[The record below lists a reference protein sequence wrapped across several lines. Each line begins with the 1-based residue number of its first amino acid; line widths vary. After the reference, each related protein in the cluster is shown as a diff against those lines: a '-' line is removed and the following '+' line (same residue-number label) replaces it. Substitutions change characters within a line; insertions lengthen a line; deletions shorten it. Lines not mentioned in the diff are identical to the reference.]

1 MAKKPNKKQIPQAAP
16 VKPAATVSQS
26 AVHKTNTVIAK
37 EGQGW
42 LSVKML
48 CVLLGLISFVLYA
61 NTLLNGYVMDD
72 VMVLRDNTM
81 VTQGMKA
88 IPELLTTPHMRGY
101 LVIPNDLYRPL
112 SLVMLSVEYQF
123 FGPNGLAGYHFFNVL
138 IFAGCV
144 IMFFLFLDKFFDRKK
159 TAIAFVG
166 ALIFAVH
173 PIHTEVV
180 ANIKSCDELLCFFFG
195 FMSLNLFV
203 NYMKGGK
210 MLHLVLGTFTLFL
223 SYISKE
229 TVIAFVAIIPLLFFF
244 YINDDKKRA
253 IFITGGMAAA
263 TVVFLGIRSHVLSEY
278 NANQPSAGVEFI
290 DNALA
295 NVPAQ
300 FSLMA
305 TKIVVLG
312 LYLKLMFI
320 PHPLLCTYS
329 FNAIHFADLADW
341 RVWVS
346 VLAYGGMIWFAVTR
360 FIKNKK
366 DPWAFSIIF
375 YLVTLFLF
383 SNLPFLM
390 GAELAERFE
399 FFASAGFC
407 LAAAQAVEQWLIKS
421 DATNIL
427 SLKSTK
433 VLAVLVPVSLI
444 FGGLTVARNA
454 DWKDNITLYKADVA
468 NSPEDCRLYHN
479 VGSAL
484 AEDVY
489 PTIKDTVKQ
498 KELDNESLEYLRK
511 GLQIFPTY
519 ADIHVEMGRV
529 FDRKRMYDSAEY
541 HDEIALKYNP
551 INFTATNNLGSV
563 YLTNGKYPQAVA
575 MFKRAL
581 ELNPNFKFPYIN
593 LARTY
598 VQLKQYD
605 SALINYHKMLAFE
618 PNSVEGVQGLGIAF
632 FQMQRFD
639 SAEYYFNKVLQMS
652 PDNPNALTYLGAT
665 LLNEKR
671 YPQSIAIF
679 RKSIGI
685 NPNDLNAYS
694 NMGKAFYF
702 SQQYDQAI
710 ETISKEI
717 SIDQRQ
723 GVRDLP
729 YIALSY
735 EKKGDMANAKKY
747 EAMAKQVY
755 SNFKLD

>member
-1 MAKKPNKKQIPQAAP
+1 MPQAAP
-16 VKPAATVSQS
+16 SQPVATAKTTTKTTTAANAVKGLQES
-26 AVHKTNTVIAK
+26 
-37 EGQGW
+37 GL

-48 CVLLGLISFVLYA
+48 CIVLGIISFALYA
-61 NTLLNGYVMDD
+61 NTLMNGYVMDD

-112 SLVMLSVEYQF
+112 SLVMLAAEYQF
-123 FGPNGLAGYHFFNVL
+123 FGPTGLAGYHLFNVL
-138 IFAGCV
+138 IFVGCV
-144 IMFFLFLDKFFDRKK
+144 IMFLLFLVKLFDGKK
-159 TAIAFVG
+159 TAIAFIG

-195 FMSLNLFV
+195 FMSLNLFA
-203 NYMKGGK
+203 NYMKSGK
-210 MLHLVLGTFTLFL
+210 MMQLVLATFTLFL

-229 TVIAFVAIIPLLFFF
+229 TVIAFVAIIPLIFFF
-244 YINDDKKRA
+244 YINEDKKRA
-253 IFITGGMAAA
+253 VYITGGMAVA
-263 TVVFLGIRSHVLSEY
+263 TVLFLAIRTHVLSEY
-278 NANQPSAGVEFI
+278 NANQPSAAVEFI

-295 NVPAQ
+295 NVPAP
-300 FSLMA
+300 FSVVA

-312 LYLKLMFI
+312 LYLKLLFI

-329 FNAIHFADLADW
+329 FNSIHFADLADW
-341 RVWVS
+341 RVWLS
-346 VLAYGGMIWFAVTR
+346 VLAYGGMLYVAVTR
-360 FIKNKK
+360 FMKNKK
-366 DPWAFSIIF
+366 DLWAFSIIF
-375 YLVTLFLF
+375 YLATLFLF

-399 FFASAGFC
+399 FFASVGFC
-407 LAAAQAVEQWLIKS
+407 IAAALAVEQWLIKD
-421 DATNIL
+421 DATNIM

-444 FGGLTVARNA
+444 FGGLTVARNF

-479 VGSAL
+479 VGSSL

-498 KELDNESLEYLRK
+498 KELDMESISYLRK
-511 GLQIFPTY
+511 GLAIFPDY
-519 ADIHVEMGRV
+519 ADIHVELGRV
-529 FDRKRMYDSAEY
+529 FDREHMQDSAEY
-541 HDEIALKYNP
+541 HDVLALKLNP
-551 INFTATNNLGSV
+551 INFTATNNLGSL
-563 YLTNGKYPQAVA
+563 YLNRGKYVQAVG
-575 MFKRAL
+575 MFKKAL

-598 VQLKQYD
+598 VALKQYD
-605 SALINYHKMLAFE
+605 SALMNYRAMMTFE
-618 PNSVEGVQGLGIAF
+618 PNSTEGVQGIGVAY
-632 FQMQRFD
+632 FQMQRWD
-639 SAEYYFNKVLQMS
+639 SAQFYFNRVLQMS
-652 PDNPNALTYLGAT
+652 PNNPVALSYLGAT
-665 LLNEKR
+665 LLNAKQF
-671 YPQSIAIF
+671 PQSIEIF
-679 RKSIGI
+679 KKSIGI

-694 NMGKAFYF
+694 NMGKAYYL
-702 SQQYDQAI
+702 SAQYDLAI
-710 ETISKEI
+710 ATISKEI
-717 SIDQRQ
+717 QIDQRT
-723 GVRDLP
+723 GVKDLP

-755 SNFKLD
+755 SNFKLE

>member
-1 MAKKPNKKQIPQAAP
+1 MPQAAP
-16 VKPAATVSQS
+16 VKPAPAATKP
-26 AVHKTNTVIAK
+26 AAKTNTVSMPQE
-37 EGQGW
+37 EGM
-42 LSVKML
+42 LSVRML
-48 CVLLGLISFVLYA
+48 CVILGLISFALYV
-61 NTLLNGYVMDD
+61 NTVMNGYVMDD

-112 SLVMLSVEYQF
+112 SLVMLAAEYQF
-123 FGPNGLAGYHFFNVL
+123 FGATGTGGYHFFNVL

-144 IMFFLFLDKFFDRKK
+144 IMFFLFLVKFFDGKK
-159 TAIAFVG
+159 TAIAFTG

-253 IFITGGMAAA
+253 IYITGGMALA
-263 TVVFLGIRSHVLSEY
+263 TVLFLAIRSHVLGEY

-295 NVPAQ
+295 NVPAP

-312 LYLKLMFI
+312 LYLKLLFI

-329 FNAIHFADLADW
+329 FNSIHFADFADW
-341 RVWVS
+341 RVWLS
-346 VLAYGGMIWFAVTR
+346 VLAYGGMLYVGITR
-360 FIKNKK
+360 FMKNKK

-399 FFASAGFC
+399 FFASVGFC
-407 LAAAQAVEQWLIKS
+407 IAFALAVEQWIIKGE
-421 DATNIL
+421 ATNVM

-433 VLAVLVPVSLI
+433 VLAVLVPISLI
-444 FGGLTVARNA
+444 FGGLTVARNF
-454 DWKDNITLYKADVA
+454 DWKNNITLYKADVA

-479 VGSAL
+479 VGSSL

-489 PTIKDTVKQ
+489 PTLKDTAQ
-498 KELDNESLEYLRK
+498 QHALDLESISYLRK
-511 GLQIFPTY
+511 GLAIFPDY
-519 ADIHVEMGRV
+519 ADIHVELGRV
-529 FDRKRMYDSAEY
+529 FDRLHMPDSAEY
-541 HDEIALKYNP
+541 HDVRALQLNP
-551 INFTATNNLGSV
+551 TNFTATNNLGSL
-563 YLTNGKYPQAVA
+563 YLTRGKYPQAVG
-575 MFKRAL
+575 MFKKAL

-598 VQLKQYD
+598 VALKQYD
-605 SALINYHKMLAFE
+605 SALMNYRAMLSFE
-618 PNSVEGVQGLGIAF
+618 PNSVEGVQGIGVAY
-632 FQMQRFD
+632 FQMQRWD
-639 SAEYYFNKVLQMS
+639 SAEFYFSKVLQMS
-652 PDNPNALTYLGAT
+652 PDNQLAMSYMGASMLNGKQFPQAIAMFKKILGV
-665 LLNEKR
+665 
-671 YPQSIAIF
+671 
-679 RKSIGI
+679 
-685 NPNDLNAYS
+685 NPNDITTYS
-694 NMGKAFYF
+694 NLGKAYYL
-702 SQQYDQAI
+702 SGQYDLAI
-710 ETISKEI
+710 ETVGKEI
-717 SIDQRQ
+717 QMDQKQ
-723 GVRDLP
+723 GIRDLP

-755 SNFKLD
+755 SNFKLE